1 MGAAGDGSSCG
12 KERAPELRW
21 RLIPDELSP
30 PPNGGALP
38 LLGMES
44 DGDGRC
50 GEVEELVRAVG
61 GERGEEQE
69 KGAEEHAARRRCGQE
84 TYSGG
89 VHRPSSQNTGLR
101 FRSHPWLRSPPL
113 GGASAG
119 CICLPITRL
128 RWRLPIPAMASS
140 PRKGQL
146 AISLPSGDVQGY
158 HRVCFRGFSSAAA
171 GFRFLP
177 AQPLQC
183 K

>member
-89 VHRPSSQNTGLR
+89 VHRPSSQVHRPHFSRLSFGFPFDSLLYTFLGFVSRSVNHRILVLGSDLIPGLDLR
-101 FRSHPWLRSPPL
+101 RLVAPPPVTSVCPSHVFV
-113 GGASAG
+113 GGS
-119 CICLPITRL
+119 
-128 RWRLPIPAMASS
+128 
-140 PRKGQL
+140 
-146 AISLPSGDVQGY
+146 
-158 HRVCFRGFSSAAA
+158 
-171 GFRFLP
+171 RFLP
-177 AQPLQC
+177 WPLLHG
-183 K
+183 KAS